1 MYNINDTLTLLTSVK
16 NKAIAKNNMATA
28 NVLNKVHKELAG
40 MDANTYQA
48 KAYVASI
55 VPKLQTLNKAFS

>member
-1 MYNINDTLTLLTSVK
+1 MYNINDTLTLLTNVK
-16 NKAIAKNNMATA
+16 NKAIAKNQLAMA

-48 KAYVASI
+48 KAYIATV
-55 VPKLQTLNKAFS
+55 VPKLRTLNEALA